1 MATAFYLTHPQVVID
16 PAVPVK
22 QWGLSETGS
31 ARAIAASRAR
41 WASGIRRI
49 VSSIERKAIETATI
63 FAAPRGIAVESD
75 AAFNEN
81 DRESTGFLP
90 PQEFEVV
97 ADAFFARPDESVRGW
112 ERAVDAQARI
122 VAAVDRA
129 LAGPGPGDVLF
140 VGHGA
145 VGTLLLCHVSG
156 WPIRRIR
163 DQPPGGGNYFAF
175 DIASRRP
182 RFGWRAA
189 DGEAA

>member
-1 MATAFYLTHPQVVID
+1 MATAFYLTHPQVAID

-49 VSSIERKAIETATI
+49 VASAERKAIETATI
-63 FAAPRGIAVESD
+63 FAAPRGIAIESD

-81 DRESTGFLP
+81 DREATGYLP
-90 PQEFEVV
+90 PPEFEAV
-97 ADAFFARPDESVRGW
+97 ADAFFARPVESVRGW
-112 ERAVDAQARI
+112 ERAIDAQARI

-129 LAGPGPGDVLF
+129 LARPGPGDVLF

-145 VGTLLLCHVSG
+145 VGTLLLCRLSG
-156 WPIRRIR
+156 WPIDRSR
-163 DQPPGGGNYFAF
+163 DQPAGGGNLFAF
-175 DIASRRP
+175 DIATRRP
-182 RFGWRAA
+182 MFGWRPA
-189 DGEAA
+189 DS